1 MFSFSGI
8 IVHMTWPLDHL
19 TTTPVDSHT
28 LIPGLFSFDVV
39 YSQDAYWCYYC
50 MMRCSQYS
58 LLYGSI
64 HWCTYNSRMVC
75 YDIVCFNLCGV
86 WQWVLHS
93 CSSCHVTGSYSV
105 SYLSTYYVVEYYSD
119 RYNCGFLG
127 WARCYRSQN
136 RLACICIC
144 KLGCV
149 VCAWVILLYTC
160 KHILWCIQVIIHVH
174 AVSNRIQSF
183 PTKKVV
189 CWGNTAFL
197 LH

>member
-39 YSQDAYWCYYC
+39 YSQHANWCYYC

-144 KLGCV
+144 KLGSVMWCLHGWPGHLSP
-149 VCAWVILLYTC
+149 ALYIKEWREILLGCMWSY
-160 KHILWCIQVIIHVH
+160 KEQVWI
-174 AVSNRIQSF
+174 
-183 PTKKVV
+183 T
-189 CWGNTAFL
+189 L
-197 LH
+197 